1 MATKIQLRRDTL
13 TNWIKEDPILMD
25 GEVAL
30 VAIDDA
36 HPNTYEHKKIGDG
49 IHKFSE
55 LTLISDKRDTLFDQV
70 DTFLDGNAATA
81 SNVKEGL
88 LKKAKMMPSEL
99 FVTINEITDILNS
112 DVDGL
117 FDMSPS
123 HRLNFSDA
131 PNAYSLMFNASKLSG
146 LKRFKIK
153 VNLKKLIPYGQ
164 DLLPYIHRFIVISS
178 IVRIKSRFPWT
189 SHNNLRNYLPD
200 RLLGQS
206 LLDIPEEA
214 ALLVYSDL
222 DRCMRLHDRL
232 LFRME
237 GFAQRLYGELNV
249 PFRDTLH
256 RHLYGY
262 MDDIYATMGLT
273 YKNIHDTFGS
283 IGKYS
288 LIGTIDFYGDRYDA
302 FFGVLPD
309 CRLEVAYINADDELE
324 FVYFYEGAYQDIF
337 ITPINFR
344 IVFPKNEIIT
354 NIVLDNIR

>member
-13 TNWIKEDPILMD
+13 TNWIKEDPVLMD

-36 HPNTYEHKKIGDG
+36 YPNTYEHRKIGDG

-55 LTLISDKRDTLFDQV
+55 LTLIGDKKDTLFDQV

-81 SNVKEGL
+81 SNVKGEL

-99 FVTINEITDILNS
+99 FVTINELTDILNS
-112 DVDGL
+112 DIDGL
-117 FDMSPS
+117 FGMSSSQIINYP
-123 HRLNFSDA
+123 DA
-131 PNAYSLMFNASKLSG
+131 PNAYNLVFKASKLSG

-178 IVRIKSRFPWT
+178 LIRIKLNESYY
-189 SHNNLRNYLPD
+189 NNHLKGVSPN

-232 LFRME
+232 LFKME
-237 GFAQRLYGELNV
+237 GYNQYLYGEVNV
-249 PFRDTLH
+249 PIHNDIH
-256 RHLYGY
+256 RPYGY
-262 MDDIYATMGLT
+262 IDDIYATMGLT
-273 YKNIHDTFGS
+273 YKSIHDTLGDK
-283 IGKYS
+283 GPYG
-288 LIGTIDFYGDRYDA
+288 LIGTINFYGDRYDA

-324 FVYFYEGAYQDIF
+324 FVYFYEGEYSDIQ
-337 ITPINFR
+337 IIPMNFR

-354 NIVLDNIR
+354 NIALDNIR